1 MHRYSQDVREI
12 ATVAWQVPATRFP
25 RNGHPFADICES
37 PFDCAG
43 LWTASLEGFQLDF
56 HFHVVPG
63 FSDHAVWRSLHP
75 SRLTR
80 KLETVWGNAIMKIA
94 QVAPLYESV
103 PPKLYGGTE
112 RVVSYITEEL
122 VKLGHEITLYAS
134 GDSET
139 SAGLRSVC
147 ERALRLD
154 GGKLL
159 SPLAHHLNLIE
170 TVAQDADE
178 FDVVHFHLDYLPFS
192 QIRRLEIPAVTTL
205 HGRLDIP
212 DLYPLFREFDDMR
225 LISISDAQR
234 APMPWA
240 SWLTTVHHGIPED
253 LHRPNYSKG
262 EYLAFLGRIS
272 PEKRVDRA
280 IEIARLAGMP
290 LRVAA
295 KIDDADRNYFE
306 EEISDLLANS
316 DVEFVGEIGEQDKT
330 DFLGNAAALLFPI
343 DWPEPFGLVM
353 IESMACGTPVIAFR
367 GGSVAEIIEPGVTG
381 FVVENIEQAVEAV
394 GRIDSIDRRA
404 CHQRFLERFTSRR
417 MCEQYLTAYERVI
430 WEKKRAA
437 RETRGLTLTA

>member
-1 MHRYSQDVREI
+1 
-12 ATVAWQVPATRFP
+12 
-25 RNGHPFADICES
+25 
-37 PFDCAG
+37 
-43 LWTASLEGFQLDF
+43 
-56 HFHVVPG
+56 
-63 FSDHAVWRSLHP
+63 
-75 SRLTR
+75 
-80 KLETVWGNAIMKIA
+80 MKIA
-94 QVAPLYESV
+94 QVAPLHESV

-122 VKLGHEITLYAS
+122 VKQGHEVTLYAS
-134 GDSET
+134 GDSQT
-139 SAGLRSVC
+139 SARLRSVC

-159 SPLAHHLNLIE
+159 APLAHHLNLIE
-170 TVAQDADE
+170 TVAQEADE

-212 DLYPLFREFDDMR
+212 DLYPLFREFNDMR
-225 LISISDAQR
+225 LISISNAQR

-240 SWLTTVHHGIPED
+240 SWLATVHHGIPED
-253 LHRPNYSKG
+253 LHQPRFAPG

-295 KIDDADRNYFE
+295 KIDEADRNYFE
-306 EEISDLLANS
+306 TEISDLLADS
-316 DVEFVGEIGEQDKT
+316 EVEFVGEIGEQDKT

-353 IESMACGTPVIAFR
+353 IESMACGTPVVAFR
-367 GGSVAEIIEPGVTG
+367 GGSVAEIIDEGVTG
-381 FVVENIEQAVEAV
+381 FIVESIQDAIEAV
-394 GRIDSIDRRA
+394 KKIPSIDRRA
-404 CHQRFLERFTSRR
+404 CRQRFQERFTSRR
-417 MCEQYLTAYERVI
+417 MCEQYLTAYERGI
-430 WEKKRAA
+430 WEKKRAS
-437 RETRGLTLTA
+437 RGKRGLTLTL